1 MSGESNSFILIVDD
15 NPTNL
20 SVLSQ
25 ALKRSNYKVRVA
37 VTGEDAIAQVER
49 IPPVLILLDIQM
61 PGISGFE
68 TCRRLKANPETQNIP
83 IIFMTALADASSK
96 MQGLSLGAVDYIT
109 KPFEQEE
116 VLARVKIHWELKQLR
131 DALEQRVIEQTAALQ
146 QKQTMLVQQEKLS
159 ALGEIVAGVAHE
171 LNNPISFI
179 VSNIKP
185 AQEYLSDIK
194 DLLVLYQQEYSQ
206 PTSIIQQKIAEM
218 DLEFVLSDFSKLLNS
233 MELGTERIKDISSLL
248 RNYTRSDADIQVRID
263 IHEALETN
271 LLLLKHRLI
280 DQGDRP
286 AIKVVKNYSNIP
298 CVPCYP
304 GPIQQVFMNILANA
318 IDALEEFWEQEKR
331 SLEIKITTE
340 VSYKHNYVTIRI
352 ADNGL
357 GMSESVREH
366 LFEPLFTTKG
376 VDKGTGL
383 GLSISQEIIEE
394 KHGGN
399 LFCIS
404 SIGQGTEFVIEIPL

>member
-25 ALKRSNYKVRVA
+25 ALKSSNYKVRVA
-37 VTGEDAIAQVER
+37 VTGEDAIAQIER

-68 TCRRLKANPETQNIP
+68 TCRRLKANPETKNIP

-96 MQGLSLGAVDYIT
+96 TQGLSMGAVDYIT

-131 DALEQRVIEQTAALQ
+131 DALEQRVSEQAAALQ
-146 QKQTMLVQQEKLS
+146 QKQTLLVQQEKLS

-194 DLLVLYQQEYSQ
+194 DLLTLYQQEYSQ
-206 PTSIIQQKIAEM
+206 PTSIIQEKIAEM
-218 DLEFVLSDFSKLLNS
+218 DLEFILSDFSKLLNS

-248 RNYTRSDADIQVRID
+248 RNYTRSDDDVQIRID
-263 IHEALETN
+263 VHEALETN

-280 DQGDRP
+280 DQGNRP
-286 AIKVVKNYSNIP
+286 PIKVVKNYSNLP
-298 CVPCYP
+298 QVPCYP

-318 IDALEEFWEQEKR
+318 IDALEEFWKLEKR

-340 VSYKHNYVTIRI
+340 ISHKHNYVTIRI

-357 GMSESVREH
+357 GMTESVREH

-394 KHGGN
+394 KHGGT
-399 LFCIS
+399 LFCLS
-404 SIGQGTEFVIEIPL
+404 SIGEGTEFVIEIPL